1 MANAFNI
8 VRLACDLAMPLKS
21 PVNVIDGLQVRIH
34 RGKTYRFEI
43 GIFDK
48 EVWQE
53 TISQFASVNLQV
65 RATRTSAAIIDVT
78 VVVSATTV
86 AESAWDSKTDQHVV
100 LTLTGAQTNALT
112 VPSPFETTFWLALS
126 ATTTG
131 GEVVTLAAGD
141 MKGIEDGA
149 QYSGSTPVSGDPA
162 YLTAAQ
168 TIAAIESAV
177 GRFQIEANG
186 YILIPSVDD
195 TGIVTW
201 NARPA

>member
-1 MANAFNI
+1 MANAYNI
-8 VRLACDLAMPLKS
+8 VRLACDLAMPLKP
-21 PVNVIDGLQVRIH
+21 PVNVIDGLQVQIH

-43 GIFDK
+43 GVFDK

-53 TISQFASVNLQV
+53 SISQFSSVTLQV
-65 RATRTSAAIIDVT
+65 RLTRTSAALIDVT
-78 VVVSATTV
+78 QVITAATV
-86 AESAWDSKTDQHVV
+86 PESAWDGRTDQHVV
-100 LTLTGAQTNALT
+100 INLTGAQTNALT
-112 VPSPFETTFWLALS
+112 VPSPFELKHWLVVT

-141 MKGIEDGA
+141 MKGIEDGG
-149 QYSGSTPVSGDPA
+149 QYSGVTPASGDPT

-168 TIAAIESAV
+168 TIAAIESAM
-177 GRFQIEANG
+177 GGFQIEANG
-186 YILIPSVDD
+186 YILIPSVDS